1 MKNWFPKFLFA
12 LYLVEFV
19 VCAINPYSRDVWWV
33 ENIPIFTIAILL
45 AIFYVRGVV
54 FSNVSYLL
62 MGILL
67 FWHTIGGHYTFER
80 VPFEWFSNLFGFER
94 NMFDRV
100 GHFTVGFYAYP
111 IAEILFRRNLV
122 TNRFLLWTYPV
133 FAIATVAMS
142 YELIEWI
149 YAVTAGDP
157 SSGVAFL
164 GSQGDIWDAQ
174 KDMLMDT
181 LGAIFSATVFLLFVR
196 RKK

>member
-181 LGAIFSATVFLLFVR
+181 LGAIFSATIFLLFVR
-196 RKK
+196 RGK

>member
-111 IAEILFRRNLV
+111 IAEILFRKNLV
-122 TNRFLLWTYPV
+122 ANRFLLWTYPV

-181 LGAIFSATVFLLFVR
+181 LGAIFSATIFLLFVR
-196 RKK
+196 RGK

>member
-111 IAEILFRRNLV
+111 IAEILFRKNLV
-122 TNRFLLWTYPV
+122 ANRFLL
-133 FAIATVAMS
+133 
-142 YELIEWI
+142 
-149 YAVTAGDP
+149 
-157 SSGVAFL
+157 
-164 GSQGDIWDAQ
+164 
-174 KDMLMDT
+174 
-181 LGAIFSATVFLLFVR
+181 
-196 RKK
+196 